1 MPEDMMSFEEA
12 MRQLQFTEDE
22 LQKLVTSGALRAF
35 RSGGEMKFRA
45 GDLDA
50 VKKERETEPT
60 IIIPAAG
67 GGEAAD
73 ETVVA
78 GVSEDLQVEMPADLV
93 VDESAQTVVGAGAD
107 EAGTPT
113 VAIPDQGTEELVF
126 DDKELEVLPLEEEAA
141 GTQAAE
147 AATVVED
154 ASGEITVAGEEAGY
168 EEEAAEARPPSSRRR
183 VLSSR
188 VGPAASRRK
197 SAAFEVRRGSPFMAV
212 LLGATAAFAIFALSV
227 FGVVLM
233 KGHRAGQGTKAETIY
248 VPGYLQQFY
257 KDKKDGG
264 WDWKSWG
271 EPE

>member
-1 MPEDMMSFEEA
+1 MPDDMVSFEDA
-12 MRQLQFTEDE
+12 MKQLQFTEAE

-35 RSGGEMKFRA
+35 RSGGEMKFRL

-60 IIIPAAG
+60 IIIPAVG
-67 GGEAAD
+67 GDDGAD

-78 GVSEDLQVEMPADLV
+78 GVGEELQVEMPADLV
-93 VDESAQTVVGAGAD
+93 IDESAQTVVGAGD
-107 EAGTPT
+107 QMGSPT
-113 VAIPDQGTEELVF
+113 VAIPEGGTEELVF

-147 AATVVED
+147 SATVVEETGGDITIADDD
-154 ASGEITVAGEEAGY
+154 AEYADD
-168 EEEAAEARPPSSRRR
+168 AEARPPSSRRR

-188 VGPAASRRK
+188 VGSAASRRK

-212 LLGATAAFAIFALSV
+212 VLGLTAALALFALSV

-233 KGHRAGQGTKAETIY
+233 RGYRAGQGTKAESMY
-248 VPGYLQQFY
+248 VPGYLQDLY
-257 KDKKDGG
+257 EKT
-264 WDWKSWG
+264 WPLG
-271 EPE
+271 EK